1 MCLVNVE
8 SVDRIIYSIFR
19 RLNLEMETPYPLP
32 IDRSNLTS
40 RLQPM
45 PTNISTEAAW
55 NYHEATKH
63 SYTSVRTNPHFLDF
77 GSQPLPFKIYTSL
90 EPSRLPTEVRQT
102 GVAAL
107 SAIAARLLDPV
118 QANAAPD
125 LEAVAQLLYLSAGI
139 TRQRK
144 YSGGEIYF
152 RAAACTG
159 ALYEV
164 ELYLVCGDLVNLP
177 AGVYHFAPA
186 EFGLR
191 QLRAGDYRSVLVEAT
206 GGEPAIAHAP
216 LTIVCTCTYW
226 RNAWKYQARTY
237 RHFGWDNG
245 TLLANLLAVA
255 TASGLP
261 AKVVCGFVDA
271 TVNRLL
277 DVDSQ
282 REVAFSLVALGHDS
296 RLSARPAAPS
306 ETAARL
312 LTDISPLGFETVP
325 LSRNEIDYPLMR
337 EMHTAS
343 SLDSAEEVTAW
354 RGDTAAG
361 RAEIGSTDPTDFP
374 PPAGPVVQLT
384 PSSDPEMARDPIEQV
399 ILRRGSS
406 RQFART
412 PIRLTQLS
420 TMLDRATRGI
430 PADFL
435 NPFGSQLN
443 HLYLIVHAV
452 EGLEPGAYAF
462 HRDHGMLE
470 CLKQGSFRDQAGY
483 LGLEQQLPADA
494 AVDIFFLAGL
504 RPIFARFGNR
514 GYRAVQLEAG
524 ILGGKLYLAAYA
536 ERLGATGLTFY
547 DDDVTRFFSPH
558 AEGKS
563 AIFLMA
569 VGESVKLR
577 Q

>member
-1 MCLVNVE
+1 MPGNVN
-8 SVDRIIYSIFR
+8 
-19 RLNLEMETPYPLP
+19 
-32 IDRSNLTS
+32 
-40 RLQPM
+40 
-45 PTNISTEAAW
+45 TEEAW

-63 SYTSVRTNPHFLDF
+63 SYRSVRANPHFLDF
-77 GSQPLPFKIYTSL
+77 GNQPLPFKIYPTL
-90 EPSRLPTEVRQT
+90 EPSRMPTEVRQT

-107 SAIAARLLDPV
+107 SAIAGGVPAKTPV
-118 QANAAPD
+118 QTNTAPD
-125 LEAVAQLLYLSAGI
+125 LEAVTQLLYLSAGI

-164 ELYLVCGDLVNLP
+164 ELYLVCGDLANLQ

-191 QLRAGDYRSVLVEAT
+191 RLRAGDYRSVLVEAT

-226 RNAWKYQARTY
+226 RNAWKYQARAY

-245 TLLANLLAVA
+245 TMLANLLAVA
-255 TASGLP
+255 TALGLP

-271 TVNRLL
+271 TVNGLL

-296 RLSARPAAPS
+296 GPSSQTAPPAPT
-306 ETAARL
+306 E
-312 LTDISPLGFETVP
+312 ISPLGFETVP
-325 LSRNEIDYPLMR
+325 LSRDEIDYPLMR
-337 EMHTAS
+337 EMHAAS
-343 SLDSAEEVTAW
+343 SLDSAEEVAAW
-354 RGDTAAG
+354 RGDTARGHTELGHTELDHTDVDYAG
-361 RAEIGSTDPTDFP
+361 VTDSLPT
-374 PPAGPVVQLT
+374 AGPVVRLQPL
-384 PSSDPEMARDPIEQV
+384 SDAEMPRDPIEQV

-406 RQFART
+406 RQFAHT
-412 PIRLTQLS
+412 PISLAQLS
-420 TMLDRATRGI
+420 TMLDRATRGV

-435 NPFGSQLN
+435 DPLGSQLN

-452 EGLEPGAYAF
+452 EGLESGAYVF
-462 HRDHGMLE
+462 HRDRGVLE
-470 CLKQGSFRDQAGY
+470 CLKQGNFRDQAGY

-494 AVDIFFLAGL
+494 AVDIFFLTDL
-504 RPIFARFGNR
+504 RPILDRLGNR

-524 ILGGKLYLAAYA
+524 VLGGKLYLAAYA
-536 ERLGATGLTFY
+536 QRLGATGLTFY
-547 DDDVTRFFSPH
+547 DDDVTCFFSPH

-563 AIFLMA
+563 AIFLVA
-569 VGESVKLR
+569 LGKSAKH
-577 Q
+577 QP

>member
-1 MCLVNVE
+1 
-8 SVDRIIYSIFR
+8 
-19 RLNLEMETPYPLP
+19 
-32 IDRSNLTS
+32 
-40 RLQPM
+40 M
-45 PTNISTEAAW
+45 PTNANSEAAW

-77 GSQPLPFKIYTSL
+77 ANQPLPFKIYPAL
-90 EPSRLPTEVRQT
+90 EPSRMPAEVRQT
-102 GVAAL
+102 EVAAL
-107 SAIAARLLDPV
+107 SAIAASLPGHTPV
-118 QANAAPD
+118 QTDIAPD
-125 LEAVAQLLYLSAGI
+125 LETVAQLLYLSAGI

-164 ELYLVCGDLVNLP
+164 ELYLICGGLANLQ

-206 GGEPAIAHAP
+206 GGEPALAHAP
-216 LTIVCTCTYW
+216 LAIVCTCTYW

-255 TASGLP
+255 TALGLP
-261 AKVVCGFVDA
+261 AKIVCGFVDA

-296 RLSARPAAPS
+296 GLSARSGPPAQTAPRGL
-306 ETAARL
+306 A
-312 LTDISPLGFETVP
+312 DISPLGLETIP

-337 EMHTAS
+337 EMHAAS
-343 SLDSAEEVTAW
+343 SLESAEEVAAW
-354 RGDTAAG
+354 RGRTPLN
-361 RAEIGSTDPTDFP
+361 PTRIMNLP
-374 PPAGPVVQLT
+374 PPAGPAVQLA
-384 PSSDPEMARDPIEQV
+384 PLSDAEMPRDPIEQV

-412 PIRLTQLS
+412 PISLTQLS
-420 TMLDRATRGI
+420 TMLDQATRGI

-452 EGLEPGAYAF
+452 EGLESGAYFF
-462 HRDHGMLE
+462 HRDRGVLE
-470 CLKQGSFRDQAGY
+470 CLKRGDFRDQAGY

-494 AVDIFFLAGL
+494 AVDIFFLADL
-504 RPIFARFGNR
+504 RPIFDRFGNR

-536 ERLGATGLTFY
+536 QRLGATGLTFY

-558 AEGKS
+558 AEAKS
-563 AIFLMA
+563 AIFLLA
-569 VGESVKLR
+569 LGKSAKLR
-577 Q
+577 P

>member
-1 MCLVNVE
+1 
-8 SVDRIIYSIFR
+8 
-19 RLNLEMETPYPLP
+19 
-32 IDRSNLTS
+32 
-40 RLQPM
+40 M
-45 PTNISTEAAW
+45 PDNRNAEAAW
-55 NYHEATKH
+55 SYHNATKH
-63 SYTSVRTNPHFLDF
+63 SYASVRANPHFLDF
-77 GSQPLPFKIYTSL
+77 ANQPLPFKIYAAL
-90 EPSRLPTEVRQT
+90 EPMRLPDEMRQT

-107 SAIAARLLDPV
+107 SVIAESVPA
-118 QANAAPD
+118 QTNAPPD
-125 LEAVAQLLYLSAGI
+125 LQGVAQLLYLSAGI

-164 ELYLVCGDLVNLP
+164 ELYLVCGDLANLQ

-191 QLRAGDYRSVLVEAT
+191 QLRAGDYRSVLVEAS

-237 RHFGWDNG
+237 RHFGWDSG

-255 TASGLP
+255 AALGLP
-261 AKVVCGFVDA
+261 AKLVCGFVDA

-282 REVAFSLVALGHDS
+282 SEVAFSLVALGHDS
-296 RLSARPAAPS
+296 GLSAQSAPPS
-306 ETAARL
+306 QTAPQVLA
-312 LTDISPLGFETVP
+312 DVSPLGFETVP
-325 LSRNEIDYPLMR
+325 LSRDEIDYPLMR
-337 EMHTAS
+337 EMHAAS
-343 SLDSAEEVTAW
+343 SLNSAEEVAAW
-354 RGDTAAG
+354 RGRTPL
-361 RAEIGSTDPTDFP
+361 DPTRMADFP

-384 PSSDPEMARDPIEQV
+384 PLSDAEMPRDPIEQV

-412 PIRLTQLS
+412 PISLTQLS

-452 EGLEPGAYAF
+452 EGLESGAYVF
-462 HRDHGMLE
+462 HRDRSVLE
-470 CLKQGSFRDQAGY
+470 CLKQGNFRDQAGY

-504 RPIFARFGNR
+504 RPIFVRSGNR
-514 GYRAVQLEAG
+514 GFGAVQLEAG
-524 ILGGKLYLAAYA
+524 ILGGKDYLAAYA
-536 ERLGATGLTFY
+536 QRLGATGLTFY
-547 DDDVTRFFSPH
+547 DDEVTRFFSPH

-563 AIFLMA
+563 AIFLVA
-569 VGESVKLR
+569 VGKSVKLR

>member
-1 MCLVNVE
+1 
-8 SVDRIIYSIFR
+8 
-19 RLNLEMETPYPLP
+19 
-32 IDRSNLTS
+32 
-40 RLQPM
+40 M
-45 PTNISTEAAW
+45 PNNFNTEAAS

-63 SYTSVRTNPHFLDF
+63 SYISVRTNPHFLDF
-77 GSQPLPFKIYTSL
+77 ANQPLPFKTYPAL

-107 SAIAARLLDPV
+107 SAIASSVPAQNLLQTPV
-118 QANAAPD
+118 RTNAMPD

-164 ELYLVCGDLVNLP
+164 ELYLISGDLADLQ

-186 EFGLR
+186 EFGLQR
-191 QLRAGDYRSVLVEAT
+191 LRTGDYRNLLIEAS
-206 GGEPAIAHAP
+206 GNEPAIAHAP

-255 TASGLP
+255 TARSLP

-277 DVDSQ
+277 DVDSE
-282 REVAFSLVALGHDS
+282 REVAFSLVALGDDS
-296 RLSARPAAPS
+296 GLAAQKTPRVF
-306 ETAARL
+306 A
-312 LTDISPLGFETVP
+312 DVSPLGFETVP
-325 LSRNEIDYPLMR
+325 LSRDEIDYPLMR

-343 SLDSAEEVTAW
+343 SLNSGEEVAAW
-354 RGDTAAG
+354 RGCTPAG
-361 RAEIGSTDPTDFP
+361 ISELTNLPPPILP
-374 PPAGPVVQLT
+374 PPAGPVIDLRPLSDAEM
-384 PSSDPEMARDPIEQV
+384 PSDPIEQV

-412 PIRLTQLS
+412 PISLPQLS
-420 TMLDRATRGI
+420 TMLDRATRGV
-430 PADFL
+430 PVDFR
-435 NPFGSQLN
+435 FSSSDDSARSQLN

-452 EGLEPGAYAF
+452 DGLASGAYVF
-462 HRDHGMLE
+462 HRDQGVLE
-470 CLKQGSFRDQAGY
+470 CLKQGDFRKQAGY

-494 AVDIFFLAGL
+494 AVDIFFLANL
-504 RPIFARFGNR
+504 RSILDRLGNR

-536 ERLGATGLTFY
+536 QHLGATGLTFY

-558 AEGKS
+558 AEGKN
-563 AIFLMA
+563 AIFLVA
-569 VGESVKLR
+569 AGHSVKLNP
-577 Q
+577 

>member
-1 MCLVNVE
+1 MPN
-8 SVDRIIYSIFR
+8 
-19 RLNLEMETPYPLP
+19 N
-32 IDRSNLTS
+32 SN
-40 RLQPM
+40 
-45 PTNISTEAAW
+45 TEAAW

-63 SYTSVRTNPHFLDF
+63 SYISVRTNPHSLDF
-77 GSQPLPFKIYTSL
+77 ANQPLPFKIYPAL

-107 SAIAARLLDPV
+107 SAIASRVPAPTLSH
-118 QANAAPD
+118 ANTAPD

-164 ELYLVCGDLVNLP
+164 ELYLVSGDLANLQ

-186 EFGLR
+186 EFGLQR
-191 QLRAGDYRSVLVEAT
+191 LRAGDYRQVLVEAT
-206 GGEPAIAHAP
+206 GNEPAIAHAP

-245 TLLANLLAVA
+245 TQLANLLAVA
-255 TASGLP
+255 TARGLP

-277 DVDSQ
+277 DLDSE
-282 REVAFSLVALGHDS
+282 REVAFSLVPIGYDS
-296 RLSARPAAPS
+296 GLSAQIAPRAPAD
-306 ETAARL
+306 L
-312 LTDISPLGFETVP
+312 SPLGFETVP
-325 LSRNEIDYPLMR
+325 LSRHEIDYPLMR
-337 EMHTAS
+337 EMHAS
-343 SLDSAEEVTAW
+343 SSLNSGEEVGAW
-354 RGDTAAG
+354 REHTPP
-361 RAEIGSTDPTDFP
+361 RSTDTELTNLP
-374 PPAGPVVQLT
+374 PPTLPPPTGPVIELQPL
-384 PSSDPEMARDPIEQV
+384 PDAEMSSDPIEQV

-412 PIRLTQLS
+412 PISFPQLS
-420 TMLDRATRGI
+420 TILDRATRGV

-435 NPFGSQLN
+435 SSSFDDPVRSQLN

-452 EGLEPGAYAF
+452 DGLASGAYVF
-462 HRDHGMLE
+462 HRNRGVLE
-470 CLKQGSFRDQAGY
+470 CLKQGDFRKQAGY

-494 AVDIFFLAGL
+494 AVDIFFLADL
-504 RPIFARFGNR
+504 RPILGRLGNR
-514 GYRAVQLEAG
+514 GYRAVQIEAG

-536 ERLGATGLTFY
+536 QRLGATGLTFY

-558 AEGKS
+558 ADGKS
-563 AIFLMA
+563 AIFLVA
-569 VGESVKLR
+569 VGHSVKQR
-577 Q
+577 I